1 MMDGIELRGERINS
15 RVTALR
21 PERAKIATGLN
32 KQVALAIPFW
42 PEVITTTELSE
53 KLGISLPSVTSRI
66 ATVQEEYLIF
76 QHFKGFSRIKPDYS
90 NIEARR
96 KG

>member
-1 MMDGIELRGERINS
+1 MMEVIELRGERVNS

-21 PERAKIATGLN
+21 PERAKVATGLN

-53 KLGISLPSVTSRI
+53 KLGISPPSVTSRI

-76 QHFKGFSRIKPDYS
+76 QHFKGYSRMKPDYS
-90 NIEARR
+90 NINQRRAR
-96 KG
+96 